1 VAAWLQGGTGIY
13 VLSTTYLAGLL
24 PAALGDWSNIVGA
37 LCYIPLVGT
46 DLYVTLHC
54 GFAPKNPAD
63 GNTLRLMLSD
73 TSQERS
79 IVLLLQNLVLPMLM
93 WNTVQHPSRWRRI
106 GHVTLSAMW
115 CMVSRAARSVVAV

>member
-1 VAAWLQGGTGIY
+1 M
-13 VLSTTYLAGLL
+13 LSTTYLAGLL

-46 DLYVTLHC
+46 DLYVSHCTVTLHQK
-54 GFAPKNPAD
+54 PPD
-63 GNTLRLMLSD
+63 SNTLRLMLSC
-73 TSQERS
+73 TSQKRS

-106 GHVTLSAMW
+106 GHVTLSGMW
-115 CMVSRAARSVVAV
+115 SLVSQAAGFAAVDSTSCLLMRIQR